1 MALPPPIPKG
11 HILPAFEKMKA
22 SVQVGP
28 LRLVIEI
35 CAEHLDHQS
44 DMGLFNIVINQL
56 IKRNSE
62 VIIANTF

>member
-1 MALPPPIPKG
+1 ML
-11 HILPAFEKMKA
+11 A

-28 LRLVIEI
+28 LRQVIEI

-44 DMGLFNIVINQL
+44 DIGLFNKLVNNQL

-62 VIIANTF
+62 VIIANTFEKIEHYFVQFQ